1 MKKVL
6 ILLLIAAAAAGYFFM
21 SQNKVIITDKVRF
34 SGTVEVTDVTLAFKV
49 QGRVQDVLF
58 SEGDDVKAGEEV
70 ARLENTDQKL
80 AVETAQANVLLSSAA
95 LEELSA
101 GSRKQEIHSAQANV
115 EMAKAALSRAMDES
129 AQAKSDRDRNEQL
142 QKSGAISRQDFEK
155 YDTAYKKSVNTVK
168 EAEAIV
174 KTAEEALSLT
184 IEGTRSETIKKAH
197 AALTVA
203 QTSLMSAEQNLKYTS
218 IVSPINGKVLTRP
231 AEPGEYVQAGTV
243 IMTVADVANAWVRGY
258 ISEKDLGR
266 IKLGD
271 IVDVKSDS
279 YPSKVYKGRIT
290 YISDEAEFTPKTVQT
305 SDERVNF
312 MYRIKVSLDNRE
324 LELKAGMPVDG
335 TIVLSG
341 Q

>member
-6 ILLLIAAAAAGYFFM
+6 IPIIIVAVVAAVLFLK
-21 SQNKVIITDKVRF
+21 QNKVIITDDVKF
-34 SGTVEVTDVTLAFKV
+34 SGTVEVTDVTLAFKIS
-49 QGRVQDVLF
+49 GRVQDVLF
-58 SEGDDVKAGEEV
+58 SEGDSVSAGEEV
-70 ARLENTDQKL
+70 ARLDNTDQKL
-80 AVETAQANVLLSSAA
+80 AVDTAQANVLLSSAA
-95 LEELSA
+95 LDELAA
-101 GSRKQEIHSAQANV
+101 GSRRQEIQSSQANV
-115 EMAKAALSRAMDES
+115 DMAKAALSRMHDES
-129 AQAKSDRDRNEQL
+129 AQAKSDRDRNEML
-142 QKSGAISRQDFEK
+142 LRSGAISRQEFEK
-155 YDTAYKKSVNTVK
+155 FDTVYKKSLNSIK
-168 EAEAIV
+168 EAEAMV
-174 KTAEEALSLT
+174 RTSEEALSLT

-203 QTSLMSAEQNLKYTS
+203 QTSLVSAEQNLKYTS
-218 IVSPINGKVLTRP
+218 ILSPISGKVLTRP

-271 IVDVKSDS
+271 VVDIKSDS
-279 YPSKVYKGRIT
+279 YSGKIYKGRIT

-324 LELKAGMPVDG
+324 MELKAGMPVDG
-335 TIVLSG
+335 KIVLSG
-341 Q
+341 K